1 MSFAQL
7 RINCADNGA
16 PFYRLVAAPLQA
28 ALARHG
34 CPRWTLARG
43 WQHGPH
49 YLLTFDRIAP
59 AVLDEA
65 QALAAAF
72 LAAHPSQAVDPVR
85 YRALQARLCAV
96 EAADI
101 DPDKIA
107 PNDTVSLHAT
117 DVDTLAARYESVEQW
132 QSVFETDARLRA
144 LVIRCWLEGAAHE
157 RFVAQCM
164 LLLACVYPPV
174 PSGDPARPEYDGFL
188 SYHSNYTF
196 WRHTLPPH
204 QRAQVDARFD
214 GEYAA
219 RAGEYRTWLEDLQ
232 AALACRGSL
241 PDETAGV
248 LAERFAAFLALARHD
263 VIHARSPFA
272 REQVAPRETVSD
284 FHREFFYNEDGSAYQ
299 FSTDF
304 CAYRWL
310 LNIVYKAMPLL
321 NIAPLRRQQFNHA
334 LDRLHLA
341 WPESIRALRAALP
354 AQATQKKTAGRDNV

>member
-1 MSFAQL
+1 MSFVQL
-7 RINCADNGA
+7 RIHCAVNGA
-16 PFYRLVAAPLQA
+16 PFYRMVAAPLQA
-28 ALARHG
+28 ALRRDGNPA
-34 CPRWTLARG
+34 WTLARG

-49 YLLTFDRIAP
+49 YLLTFDGVAP
-59 AVLDEA
+59 ARLEEA

-72 LAAHPSQAVDPVR
+72 LVAHPSQPVDPVR
-85 YRALQARLCAV
+85 YRAVQARLNAL
-96 EAADI
+96 EAAGI
-101 DPDKIA
+101 DPDVIA
-107 PNDTVSLHAT
+107 PNDTVALQAA
-117 DVDTLAARYESVEQW
+117 DAAGLAARYESVEQW
-132 QSVFETDARLRA
+132 RSVFDTEARLRA
-144 LVIRCWLEGAAHE
+144 LVIRRWLEGETHE

-174 PSGDPARPEYDGFL
+174 PSGDPARPAYDGFL

-214 GEYAA
+214 GDYVAME
-219 RAGEYRTWLEDLQ
+219 GEYRDWLAQLRGALAQ
-232 AALACRGSL
+232 PAALLGEAASL
-241 PDETAGV
+241 
-248 LAERFAAFLALARHD
+248 LAERFAAFLALARRD

-272 REQVAPRETVSD
+272 REQVAARAAVSD
-284 FHREFFYNEDGSAYQ
+284 FHSEFFYNDDGTAYQ
-299 FSTDF
+299 FSSDF

-341 WPESIRALRAALP
+341 HPEDVAALRASL
-354 AQATQKKTAGRDNV
+354 G